1 MQKRII
7 FSAAAALMI
16 GVSASAYAQ
25 TTPENCQAMFEKA
38 DVSKD
43 GSLQQQEAQIFID
56 AMNKTE
62 VKPKDASAVTK
73 DEFMAAC
80 QKDAFASIDPA
91 MIGAQQSTATAE
103 QPASDQAASG
113 TTSTDQSTTGTATTT
128 TTDQAAATTTT
139 TDQSAAP
146 ATTTDQTASTT
157 TTTETAAPAEPSS
170 EQALAVPDALM
181 ASNLIGANI
190 YSSNNENIAEIK
202 DVVISPEGRATH
214 LIVDVGDN
222 DVAVGLKELQIAATE
237 DGLKVVINGSQA
249 DLAKFP
255 VVNKQ

>member
-7 FSAAAALMI
+7 FTAAAALMI
-16 GVSASAYAQ
+16 GVSASAHAQ

-38 DVSKD
+38 DVNKD
-43 GSLQQQEAQIFID
+43 GSLQQQESQVFID
-56 AMNKTE
+56 AMNKAE
-62 VKPKDASAVTK
+62 VKPQDASAVTK

-80 QKDAFASIDPA
+80 QKDAFANIDPA
-91 MIGAQQSTATAE
+91 MIGTQQSTATAE
-103 QPASDQAASG
+103 QPA
-113 TTSTDQSTTGTATTT
+113 TTT
-128 TTDQAAATTTT
+128 TTDQAATTEQPATTTT
-139 TDQSAAP
+139 TEQP
-146 ATTTDQTASTT
+146 ATTATTDQTASTT
-157 TTTETAAPAEPSS
+157 TTTTDSAAPAAPAT

-190 YSSNNENIAEIK
+190 YSNNNENIAEIK
-202 DVVISPEGRATH
+202 DVVISPEGQATH
-214 LIVDVGDN
+214 VIVDAGDN
-222 DVAVGLKELQIAATE
+222 DVAIGLKELQIAATE

>member
-7 FSAAAALMI
+7 FGAAAALMI
-16 GVSASAYAQ
+16 GISASAYAQ

-38 DVSKD
+38 DVNKD
-43 GSLQQQEAQIFID
+43 GSLQQQEGQIFID
-56 AMNKTE
+56 AMNKAE

-80 QKDAFASIDPA
+80 QKDAFANIDPA
-91 MIGAQQSTATAE
+91 MIGTQQSTATAE

-113 TTSTDQSTTGTATTT
+113 TATTDQAATDTPTTT
-128 TTDQAAATTTT
+128 TTDQPAATTTT
-139 TDQSAAP
+139 TDQ
-146 ATTTDQTASTT
+146 TATT
-157 TTTETAAPAEPSS
+157 TTTTDTAAPAAPSS

-202 DVVISPEGRATH
+202 DVVISPEGQATH
-214 LIVDVGDN
+214 VIVDAGDN
-222 DVAVGLKELQIAATE
+222 DVAIELKQLQIAATE

-255 VVNKQ
+255 VVGQQ

>member
-7 FSAAAALMI
+7 FTAAAALMI
-16 GVSASAYAQ
+16 GVSASAHAQ

-38 DVSKD
+38 DVNKD
-43 GSLQQQEAQIFID
+43 GSLQQQESQVFID
-56 AMNKTE
+56 AMNKAE
-62 VKPKDASAVTK
+62 VKPQDASAVTK

-80 QKDAFASIDPA
+80 QKDAFANIDPA
-91 MIGAQQSTATAE
+91 MIGTQQSTATAE
-103 QPASDQAASG
+103 QPA
-113 TTSTDQSTTGTATTT
+113 TTT
-128 TTDQAAATTTT
+128 TTDQAATTEQPATTTT
-139 TDQSAAP
+139 TEQP
-146 ATTTDQTASTT
+146 ATTATTDQTASTT
-157 TTTETAAPAEPSS
+157 TTTTETAAPAAPAT

-190 YSSNNENIAEIK
+190 YSNNNENIAEIK
-202 DVVISPEGRATH
+202 DVVISPEGQATH
-214 LIVDVGDN
+214 VIVDAGDN
-222 DVAVGLKELQIAATE
+222 DVAIGLKELQIAATE

>member
-43 GSLQQQEAQIFID
+43 GSLQQQEAQVFID
-56 AMNKTE
+56 AMNKAE

-113 TTSTDQSTTGTATTT
+113 TTSTDQSATGTATT
-128 TTDQAAATTTT
+128 
-139 TDQSAAP
+139 
-146 ATTTDQTASTT
+146 TTTDQTASTT

-202 DVVISPEGRATH
+202 DVVISPEGQATH